1 VPSGHPTERE
11 ADAAAH
17 LIIAGRSAEHLFQ
30 GSTRAPTSRTPQAPA
45 LQLQPEPTSAGS
57 APQSFRARLDGF
69 IARKD
74 TLQSQLDLKAS
85 TLQFTT
91 TVVGIYSNDAFKQWQ
106 AWKGEIKNIAD
117 ASFNLKQEI
126 MNAIVEAK
134 LIDQPN
140 GRALEEEA
148 LRVADRAGFIFVDA
162 TRTGVPR
169 STTVSVI
176 ERVDTVTFVTAGVVK
191 GKSLELQEW
200 LDKIKA
206 DYEAASK
213 QAAKGNKPRTSGS
226 LPPDST
232 GVIAR

>member
-1 VPSGHPTERE
+1 M
-11 ADAAAH
+11 
-17 LIIAGRSAEHLFQ
+17 
-30 GSTRAPTSRTPQAPA
+30 
-45 LQLQPEPTSAGS
+45 
-57 APQSFRARLDGF
+57 
-69 IARKD
+69 
-74 TLQSQLDLKAS
+74 
-85 TLQFTT
+85 
-91 TVVGIYSNDAFKQWQ
+91 VGIYSNDAFKQWQ

-134 LIDQPN
+134 LIVQPN